1 VKSAVLPILIGL
13 LFGALGCASHP
24 SLGVPVDD
32 AARHAALLQ
41 ACPRPHVS
49 EAVYRTLIC
58 WPGREVSLTEVVKL
72 SADGGFSVAGVTD
85 IGSTLYAVQVA
96 PNGPGRVLSKVL
108 PFSDR
113 WLLDG
118 PVAELLLPWN
128 GPDQACRLFR
138 QGKFWTLVREVGS
151 ETEVFTFDAEG
162 RWQGFRYFSGGHP
175 RCQAVLEWDAQPL
188 PKRMQVDN
196 PRHHYHV
203 IRERVSLR

>member
-1 VKSAVLPILIGL
+1 M
-13 LFGALGCASHP
+13 
-24 SLGVPVDD
+24 
-32 AARHAALLQ
+32 
-41 ACPRPHVS
+41 S
-49 EAVYRTLIC
+49 EAIYRTLIC

-96 PNGPGRVLSKVL
+96 PDGQGRVLSKVL

-128 GPDQACRLFR
+128 GPDEACRLFVGR
-138 QGKFWTLVREVGS
+138 ASPPDRSGDRECSSYSLVREVGS
-151 ETEVFTFDAEG
+151 ETEVFTLDAEG
-162 RWQGFRYFSGGHP
+162 RWQGFRHFSGGHP
-175 RCQAVLEWDAQPL
+175 RCQAVLEWDTQPL